1 VQIAATTNQIAL
13 IDSPRVIAMPP
24 TALAPKTAIPNQI
37 NLLSRLF
44 GMPLSP
50 LNIFI
55 YDRSADYFES
65 LSFNSYSDRFKEFMN
80 AAARNDKIA
89 GLVF

>member
-1 VQIAATTNQIAL
+1 
-13 IDSPRVIAMPP
+13 
-24 TALAPKTAIPNQI
+24 
-37 NLLSRLF
+37 
-44 GMPLSP
+44 MPLSP

-89 GLVF
+89 GLVY